1 MHLTIKERL
10 KIEILLKENKSIKE
24 IADIINVSYHR
35 IFREINNRKI
45 LFKNTKRIN
54 LGNEFDN
61 IEILCLI
68 LNTHP
73 KVCNKCPR
81 YLSNTCTYDYLIY
94 DANEAQKDYDNK
106 RGKRISLKKEKYLNE
121 VSIRINKGQPIS
133 HIHSSMSLKY
143 NDMISKKSIYNWIDE
158 GLIKYNKKKIK
169 IPKNNEKILYEK
181 SNKIDR
187 LVGMDY
193 ERFLSYTS
201 DNPRKTIVEIDLV
214 EGCRINGKSS
224 GYILTMFIPSIQFM
238 LGFKLNSKTP
248 QEVIKVFDNIEKNI
262 GFTNFRKIF
271 GIMLSDRGSEF
282 LKYKEITRGYTTKSK
297 RCEIFYCDPA
307 KPYQKANVEN
317 IHRILRRY
325 IPKGTSLERYK
336 QDDINF
342 MISNINSLI
351 KEKYGNKTPIEM
363 FKARFGKTL
372 LSKLSIEEIFPEDV
386 SFYSYT
392 L

>member
-24 IADIINVSYHR
+24 IADIIDVSYHR

-54 LGNEFDN
+54 IGNEFDN
-61 IEILCLI
+61 IERLCPI

-94 DANEAQKDYDNK
+94 DVNEAQKDYDNK
-106 RGKRISLKKEKYLNE
+106 RGKRISLKQEKYLNE
-121 VSIRINKGQPIS
+121 VAIRINKGQPIS
-133 HIHSSMSLKY
+133 HIHSSMTLKY
-143 NDMISKKSIYNWIDE
+143 NDMVSKKSIYNWIDE

-214 EGCRINGKSS
+214 EGCRINGRNS
-224 GYILTMFIPSIQFM
+224 GYILTMFIP
-238 LGFKLNSKTP
+238 
-248 QEVIKVFDNIEKNI
+248 
-262 GFTNFRKIF
+262 
-271 GIMLSDRGSEF
+271 
-282 LKYKEITRGYTTKSK
+282 
-297 RCEIFYCDPA
+297 
-307 KPYQKANVEN
+307 
-317 IHRILRRY
+317 
-325 IPKGTSLERYK
+325 
-336 QDDINF
+336 
-342 MISNINSLI
+342 
-351 KEKYGNKTPIEM
+351 
-363 FKARFGKTL
+363 L
-372 LSKLSIEEIFPEDV
+372 L
-386 SFYSYT
+386 
-392 L
+392 